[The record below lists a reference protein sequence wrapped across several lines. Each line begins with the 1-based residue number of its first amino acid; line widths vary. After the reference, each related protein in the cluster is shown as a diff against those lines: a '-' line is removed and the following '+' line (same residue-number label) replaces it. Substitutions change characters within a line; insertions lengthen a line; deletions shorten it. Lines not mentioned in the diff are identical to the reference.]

1 MSDKHFMKDVVSSWS
16 IFSNGKCQHTS
27 GWSKIQKWQKH
38 RNEKRKLKFRNYS
51 AVQSCG
57 KTKTKTKSLN
67 FIFQFYRKMEK
78 ENRLL
83 NSIFRW
89 HGLTKYETGNLNS
102 IFPWHVVGNW
112 LALRYMHCFFVCEI
126 LCKVWSC
133 TSEKISVDVIAN
145 HSKLGFSTVNWVAD
159 SEEIHLVYSTE
170 ILSNIATIR
179 EVNSTEIVSVAF
191 VMCHNSAKLQ
201 RTKQTLTALKNLLI
215 LVIEFTYG
223 DYPCHLK
230 VNRGKRA
237 LINLQW
243 KSKKAET
250 DDDH

>member
-1 MSDKHFMKDVVSSWS
+1 M
-16 IFSNGKCQHTS
+16 
-27 GWSKIQKWQKH
+27 
-38 RNEKRKLKFRNYS
+38 
-51 AVQSCG
+51 
-57 KTKTKTKSLN
+57 
-67 FIFQFYRKMEK
+67 
-78 ENRLL
+78 
-83 NSIFRW
+83 
-89 HGLTKYETGNLNS
+89 
-102 IFPWHVVGNW
+102 
-112 LALRYMHCFFVCEI
+112 
-126 LCKVWSC
+126 
-133 TSEKISVDVIAN
+133 
-145 HSKLGFSTVNWVAD
+145 
-159 SEEIHLVYSTE
+159 YSTE
-170 ILSNIATIR
+170 ILSNTATIR

-230 VNRGKRA
+230 VNRGKHA